1 MSLSDF
7 YVRIGD
13 NDEMPGTDACA
24 FAAGGAESIINAR
37 QIVFHDDGTVGTGL
51 GTDLAADTTGGA
63 DVAGNTAGGLGHAGD
78 KGGRILG
85 DELDDVLGTGVDTE
99 TAADAVIGI
108 DNGNAIL
115 DGDSALGAGTYTGT
129 EAEAAELTGEGAAG
143 DACRG
148 KTVLDADV
156 VEFAF
161 GMDASAA
168 ADYSAA
174 GDGRCR
180 QIFAGDLSDLLCGF
194 FTTDTA
200 EVDVCLAVGNRLGVL
215 VAGTPAACTAVCTG
229 KFGTYLI
236 KGEVGNDSE
245 AAAGNG
251 EHSTEKQTEAAENG
265 QRCDHTV

>member
-1 MSLSDF
+1 MSLCDLYIRF
-7 YVRIGD
+7 CD
-13 NDEMPGTDACA
+13 DDKMPGADACT
-24 FAAGGAESIINAR
+24 FAAGGAERVINAR
-37 QIVFHDDGTVGTGL
+37 KVVFYDDGIMGTGL
-51 GTDLAADTTGGA
+51 SAKLTSDTAGGA
-63 DVAGNTAGGLGHAGD
+63 QIAGDTAGGLGHAGD
-78 KGGRILG
+78 QGSCILG
-85 DELDDVLGTGVDTE
+85 DELDDVLGAGVDTE

-156 VEFAF
+156 VELAF

-180 QIFAGDLSDLLCGF
+180 QIFAGDLSDLMCGF
-194 FTTDTA
+194 FTADTA